1 MKEEI
6 AILIVEDCSVMQSVI
21 KKTLSLIGI
30 CISRVDS
37 AMNGLQGLKMI
48 DKHEYDI
55 IMIDL
60 NMPEMDG
67 MEMIDK
73 LKHLPK
79 TVDIPLLVVSA
90 DIQKSDNELFTSKNV
105 KFIQKPFKPEE
116 LRNSILEL
124 MSANYHT

>member
-1 MKEEI
+1 
-6 AILIVEDCSVMQSVI
+6 
-21 KKTLSLIGI
+21 
-30 CISRVDS
+30 
-37 AMNGLQGLKMI
+37 MNGLQGLKMI